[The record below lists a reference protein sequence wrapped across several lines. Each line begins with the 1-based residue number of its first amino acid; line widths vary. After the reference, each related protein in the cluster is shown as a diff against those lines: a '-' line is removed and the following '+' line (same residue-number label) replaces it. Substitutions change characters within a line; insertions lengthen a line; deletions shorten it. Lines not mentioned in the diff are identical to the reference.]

1 MKRIVIISVALVL
14 AFLAFNPLP
23 VSGGQDVD
31 SLDLQLI
38 DSSEQGISLELQIPW
53 QSLRLEEEVV
63 QGKTYLKASLP
74 GASQSSQPGA
84 PDLPV
89 VLANL
94 GIPFDVALEVTVTPG
109 NTHEKILS
117 APILPVETE
126 ETTRHFSPDQQKLQ
140 DAYSTQSSLME
151 DAAIYKSASPFPA
164 TQAVLSRDAVVRQQR
179 VVGVQLFPLQY
190 QALTDKLIVYESLFV
205 EIRFLG
211 EFAQKDKAELRPE
224 SEVYESFFLESLLNY
239 ESAKDWRSF
248 EAGQENV
255 SLQTAETMWFP
266 PENSWRIQV
275 RQDGMYRMTYEELAT
290 AGLPVATLDPSTFQ
304 IYHLGTEIAVLVES
318 ALADQFSPGDSLVFY
333 GEKIDSKYTR
343 DNVYWLTFGH
353 TQGLRMERVN
363 GTPGANPTASNYQE
377 LQRSEQNL
385 YYVNKIPSEDDFEHF
400 LGKYLLNYVPTNPE
414 NPPVKMP
421 ITMTFNLDHLI
432 DGSGILRLALL
443 GYLNVEHHALVSLNG
458 SIMADNISWGPFDWK
473 NVEITLPA
481 SALVEGVNTITISSI
496 NDIDSYYIDWLEVVF
511 PRDLFSTNDILLFD
525 YAEPGNWNFSI
536 EGFSAADLSL
546 FVVSD
551 PALVKQITDFGIE
564 SVESTY
570 SLQFATEVLEAM
582 RFWSGTSASYLEVE
596 SIVQDV
602 PSNWQASSNGAD
614 YIVITHEAFVDQALE
629 LADFRA
635 SQGLRVQVVDVQDV
649 YDEFGYGIRGSEP
662 IRAFLSYAYGNWES
676 PAPSYAVL
684 IGDGHFD
691 PKNYMGYGRQSYI
704 PPYLASVDPEL
715 GETAADNRYV
725 AFVGEDVFP
734 DMMLGRLAVNTTA
747 NAQGFVDKIIAYE
760 ESPEEGEW
768 NRQVLAVSDS
778 YDSGWPFPFLSD
790 DLLRCCLP
798 SSYEASRVYLEV
810 THANLIAAR
819 EAILEGINAGKLLVN
834 YIGHAAA
841 SQWSSAEVIGG
852 APVYGVL
859 NVNDI
864 SSLNNLNKYPVML
877 SMTCWDGYYVYPNPT
892 GGFYEAMAEVFTK
905 AAEKGA
911 VAAWSPTGMGVA
923 RGHEY
928 LNQGFFNAI
937 FRDRLD
943 HLGQATS
950 YGKLYLW
957 TSRENLD
964 LMDTYLLF
972 GDPATKINITR
983 KDLYLP
989 LILK

>member
-1 MKRIVIISVALVL
+1 MKRIIMISAALML
-14 AFLAFNPLP
+14 AFLAFNPIP
-23 VSGGQDVD
+23 VSGGQEVD
-31 SLDLQLI
+31 RLDLQLI
-38 DSSEQGISLELQIPW
+38 DSSAEGISLELRIPW
-53 QSLRLEEEVV
+53 RSLQIEERIIE
-63 QGKTYLKASLP
+63 GKTYLIPSLP
-74 GASQSSQPGA
+74 GATQSSQPGA
-84 PDLPV
+84 PELPV
-89 VLANL
+89 VFVNL
-94 GIPFDVALEVTVTPG
+94 GVPFGTEFEILVTPG
-109 NTHEKILS
+109 KVHEKTLS
-117 APILPVETE
+117 NPILPVETE
-126 ETTRHFSPDQQKLQ
+126 ETTRQISPDQHSIQE
-140 DAYSTQSSLME
+140 AYSIQSYVEE
-151 DAAIYKSASPFPA
+151 DKAIYNSSSAFPTA
-164 TQAVLSRDAVVRQQR
+164 QAVMGKDAVVRQQR
-179 VVGVQLFPLQY
+179 IVGVKFYPLQY
-190 QALTDKLIVYESLFV
+190 EPAAGKLLIYESIYI

-211 EFAQKDKAELRPE
+211 EGIKEGVANIAPE
-224 SEVYESFFLESLLNY
+224 SEVYESFYRQSLLNY
-239 ESAKDWRSF
+239 ESAKNWRSF
-248 EAGQENV
+248 QGWKENN
-255 SLQTAETMWFP
+255 SLQSAGTMWLP
-266 PENSWRIQV
+266 PEPSWRILVQ
-275 RQDGMYRMTYEELAT
+275 QDGMYRLTYEELEA
-290 AGLPVATLDPSTFQ
+290 AGLPVTTLDPSTFQ
-304 IYHLGTEIAVLVES
+304 MYHLGSEIAILVNS
-318 ALADQFSPGDSLVFY
+318 ASANQFIPGDSLVFY
-333 GEKIDSKYTR
+333 GEKIENKYTR

-353 TQGLRMERVN
+353 TEGLQMEPAI
-363 GTPGANPTASNYQE
+363 GTPGANPIASNYQE

-385 YYVNKIPSEDDFEHF
+385 NYINYIPSEDIVEHF
-400 LGKYLLNYVPTNPE
+400 VGKILMPQHPNPNYRT
-414 NPPVKMP
+414 
-421 ITMTFNLDHLI
+421 ISISFNLDHVF
-432 DGSGILRLALL
+432 DGSGLLKLALL
-443 GYLNVEHHALVSLNG
+443 GYLNASHQATITLNG
-458 SIMADNISWGPFDWK
+458 TVLPDDITWNAFEMIKPEIS
-473 NVEITLPA
+473 LPT
-481 SALVEGVNTITISSI
+481 SSLIEGVNTVVISST
-496 NDIDSYYIDWLEVVF
+496 NTQDLYYLDWIE
-511 PRDLFSTNDILLFD
+511 LFCARELVSTNDTLFFD
-525 YAEPGNWNFSI
+525 YEQVGNWNFNI
-536 EGFSAADLSL
+536 EGFSAAELNLFDVSNPDL
-546 FVVSD
+546 VR
-551 PALVKQITDFGIE
+551 QIIDFSIE

-570 SLQFATEVLEAM
+570 TLQFAAEVVEPK
-582 RFWSGTSASYLEVE
+582 RFWSGTSTSYLGVE
-596 SIVQDV
+596 SIVEDV

-635 SQGLRVQVVDVQDV
+635 SQGLRVQVVDVQDL
-649 YDEFGYGIRGSEP
+649 YDEFGFGITGSEP

-676 PAPSYAVL
+676 PVPSYAVL

-734 DMMLGRLAVNTTA
+734 DMMLGRLTVNTTVD
-747 NAQGFVDKIIAYE
+747 AQGFVNKIIAYE
-760 ESPEEGEW
+760 ESSEGGDW

-892 GGFYEAMAEVFTK
+892 GGFYEAMAEVYTK
-905 AAEKGA
+905 AANKGA

-928 LNQGFFNAI
+928 LNQGFFNAV

-972 GDPATKINITR
+972 GDPATKINVTR
-983 KDLYLP
+983 KDLFLP

>member
-38 DSSEQGISLELQIPW
+38 DSSEQGISLELRIPW

-84 PDLPV
+84 PELPV
-89 VLANL
+89 MLATL

-109 NTHEKILS
+109 NAHEKTLS

-126 ETTRHFSPDQQKLQ
+126 ETTRQFSPDQLKLQ
-140 DAYSTQSSLME
+140 DAYSTQSSLVE
-151 DAAIYKSASPFPA
+151 DAAIYKSAAPFPPN
-164 TQAVLSRDAVVRQQR
+164 QAVLSRDAVVRQQR

-211 EFAQKDKAELRPE
+211 DFAQKDKAELRPE

-255 SLQTAETMWFP
+255 PLQTAETMWFP

-318 ALADQFSPGDSLVFY
+318 ALADQFSPGDSLVFF
-333 GEKIDSKYTR
+333 GEKIDNKYTR

-353 TQGLRMERVN
+353 TQGLRMQPVN
-363 GTPGANPTASNYQE
+363 GTPGAYPTASNYQE

-385 YYVNKIPSEDDFEHF
+385 YYVNFIPSEDIVEHF
-400 LGKYLLNYVPTNPE
+400 VGKFLMPHHPNPTYHT
-414 NPPVKMP
+414 
-421 ITMTFNLDHLI
+421 ISISFSLDHII
-432 DGSGILRLALL
+432 DGSGVLRLALL
-443 GYLNVEHHALVSLNG
+443 GYLNASHQATITLNG
-458 SIMADNISWGPFDWK
+458 TVLPDDITWNAFEMINPEIS
-473 NVEITLPA
+473 LPT
-481 SALVEGVNTITISSI
+481 SSLIEGVNTVVISST
-496 NDIDSYYIDWLEVVF
+496 NTQDLYYLDWTELVYA
-511 PRDLFSTNDILLFD
+511 RDLFSTNDILLFD

-536 EGFSAADLSL
+536 EGFSVAELNL
-546 FVVSD
+546 FDVSN
-551 PALVKQITDFGIE
+551 PALVKQITNLTIE

-570 SLQFATEVLEAM
+570 NLQFAAEVLEAK
-582 RFWSGTSASYLEVE
+582 RFWSGTSTSFLEVE

-602 PSNWQASSNGAD
+602 PSDWQASSNGAD

-635 SQGLRVQVVDVQDV
+635 SQGLRVQVVDVQDL
-649 YDEFGYGIRGSEP
+649 YDEFGYGITGSEP
-662 IRAFLSYAYGNWES
+662 IRAFLSYAYSNWES
-676 PAPSYAVL
+676 PAPSYVVL

-760 ESPEEGEW
+760 ETPEEGEW

-798 SSYEASRVYLEV
+798 ASYEASRVYLEV

-841 SQWSSAEVIGG
+841 SQWSKAEVIGG

-859 NVNDI
+859 NVYDI
-864 SSLNNLNKYPVML
+864 SSLNNLNRYPVML

-905 AAEKGA
+905 AANKGA

-928 LNQGFFNAI
+928 LNQGFFNAV

-943 HLGQATS
+943 QLGQATS

>member
-1 MKRIVIISVALVL
+1 MKRIVIISAALVL

-23 VSGGQDVD
+23 ASGSEDVD

-38 DSSEQGISLELQIPW
+38 DSSEQGVSLELQIPW
-53 QSLRLEEEVV
+53 QSLRLEEEIVE
-63 QGKTYLKASLP
+63 GKTYLKASLP

-94 GIPFDVALEVTVTPG
+94 GIPFDVALEVFVRPG
-109 NTHEKILS
+109 NAHEKTLS

-126 ETTRHFSPDQQKLQ
+126 ETTRHFSPDQKKLQ
-140 DAYSTQSSLME
+140 DAYSTQSSLIE
-151 DAAIYKSASPFPA
+151 DEAIYESASPFPA
-164 TQAVLSRDAVVRQQR
+164 TQVVLSQDAVVRQQR
-179 VVGVQLFPLQY
+179 IVGVQLFPLQY
-190 QALTDKLIVYESLFV
+190 EPAAGKLLIYESIYI

-211 EFAQKDKAELRPE
+211 EGIKEGVANIAPE
-224 SEVYESFFLESLLNY
+224 SEVYESFYRQSLLNY
-239 ESAKDWRSF
+239 ESAKNWRSF
-248 EAGQENV
+248 QGWKENN
-255 SLQTAETMWFP
+255 SLQSAGTMWLP
-266 PENSWRIQV
+266 PEPSWRILVQ
-275 RQDGMYRMTYEELAT
+275 QDGMYRLTYEELEA
-290 AGLPVATLDPSTFQ
+290 AGLPVTTLDPSTFQ
-304 IYHLGTEIAVLVES
+304 MYHLGSEIAILVNS
-318 ALADQFSPGDSLVFY
+318 ASANQFIPGDSLVFY
-333 GEKIDSKYTR
+333 GEKIENKYTR

-353 TQGLRMERVN
+353 TEGLQMEPAI
-363 GTPGANPTASNYQE
+363 GTPGANPIASNYQE

-385 YYVNKIPSEDDFEHF
+385 NYINYIPSEDIVEHF
-400 LGKYLLNYVPTNPE
+400 VGKILMPQHPNPSYRT
-414 NPPVKMP
+414 
-421 ITMTFNLDHLI
+421 ISISFNLDHVF
-432 DGSGILRLALL
+432 DGSGLLKLALL
-443 GYLNVEHHALVSLNG
+443 GYLNASHQATITLNG
-458 SIMADNISWGPFDWK
+458 TVLPDDITWNAFEMIKPEIS
-473 NVEITLPA
+473 LPT
-481 SALVEGVNTITISSI
+481 SSLIEGVNTVVISST
-496 NDIDSYYIDWLEVVF
+496 NTQDLYYLDWIE
-511 PRDLFSTNDILLFD
+511 LFCARELVSTNDTLFFD
-525 YAEPGNWNFSI
+525 YEQVGNWNFNI
-536 EGFSAADLSL
+536 EGFSAAELNLFDVSNPDL
-546 FVVSD
+546 VR
-551 PALVKQITDFGIE
+551 QIIDFTIE

-570 SLQFATEVLEAM
+570 TLQFAAEVVEPK
-582 RFWSGTSASYLEVE
+582 RFWSGTSTSYLGVE
-596 SIVQDV
+596 SIVEDV

-635 SQGLRVQVVDVQDV
+635 SQGLRVQVVDVQDL
-649 YDEFGYGIRGSEP
+649 YDEFGFGITGSEP

-676 PAPSYAVL
+676 PVPSYVVL

-734 DMMLGRLAVNTTA
+734 DMMLGRLTVNTTVD
-747 NAQGFVDKIIAYE
+747 AQGFVNKIIAYE
-760 ESPEEGEW
+760 ESSEGGDW

-905 AAEKGA
+905 AADKGA

-972 GDPATKINITR
+972 GDPATKINVTR

>member
-14 AFLAFNPLP
+14 AFLAFSPLP

-31 SLDLQLI
+31 SFDLQLI

-53 QSLRLEEEVV
+53 QSLRIEEEYVE
-63 QGKTYLKASLP
+63 GKTYLKATLP

-94 GIPFDVALEVTVTPG
+94 GIPFDVVLEISVTPG
-109 NTHEKILS
+109 NAHEKTLS

-126 ETTRHFSPDQQKLQ
+126 ETTLHFSPDQQKLH
-140 DAYSTQSSLME
+140 DAYSTKSSLIE
-151 DAAIYKSASPFPA
+151 DEAIYESASPFPA
-164 TQAVLSRDAVVRQQR
+164 TQATLNQDAVVRQQR

-224 SEVYESFFLESLLNY
+224 SEVYESFFRESLLNY

-255 SLQTAETMWFP
+255 SVQSAGTMWSP

-304 IYHLGTEIAVLVES
+304 MYHLGTEIAVLVES
-318 ALADQFSPGDSLVFY
+318 ALADQFSPGDSLIFF
-333 GEKIDSKYTR
+333 GEKIDNKYTR
-343 DNVYWLTFGH
+343 DNIYWLTFGH
-353 TQGLRMERVN
+353 TQGLRMEPVN
-363 GTPGANPTASNYQE
+363 ETPDANSIASNYQE

-385 YYVNKIPSEDDFEHF
+385 YYVNNIPSEDDFEHF
-400 LGKYLLNYVPTNPE
+400 LGKYLSNYVPSNPE
-414 NPPVKMP
+414 NPPVKIP
-421 ITMTFNLDHLI
+421 INMTFNLDHLI

-443 GYLNVEHHALVSLNG
+443 GYLNVEHHASVSLNG
-458 SIMADNISWGPFDWK
+458 SVMADNISWGPFDWK

-496 NDIDSYYIDWLEVVF
+496 NDTDSYYIDWLEVVF
-511 PRDLFSTNDILLFD
+511 PRELISTNDTLLFD
-525 YAEPGNWNFSI
+525 YAEVGNSDFNI
-536 EGFSAADLSL
+536 EGFSAADLRL
-546 FVVSD
+546 FDVSSPD
-551 PALVKQITDFGIE
+551 LVKEIIDF
-564 SVESTY
+564 SVEPTEATY
-570 SLQFATEVLEAM
+570 TLEFASKIVEAK
-582 RFWSGTSASYLEVE
+582 RFWSGTSTSFLEVE

-602 PSNWQASSNGAD
+602 PSDWQASSNGAD
-614 YIVITHEAFVDQALE
+614 YIVITHDAFLDQALE

-635 SQGLRVQVVDVQDV
+635 SQGLRVQVVDVQDL
-649 YDEFGYGIRGSEP
+649 YDEFGYGITGSGP
-662 IRAFLSYAYGNWES
+662 IRAFLSYAYENWVS
-676 PAPSYAVL
+676 PAPSYVVL

-691 PKNYMGYGRQSYI
+691 PKNYLGHGRQSYI

-725 AFVGEDVFP
+725 AFVGEDIFP

-747 NAQGFVDKIIAYE
+747 DAQGFVDKIIAYE

-810 THANLIAAR
+810 THPDVGSAKQAVLAEVNS
-819 EAILEGINAGKLLVN
+819 GKLLVN
-834 YIGHAAA
+834 YIGHAA
-841 SQWSSAEVIGG
+841 QMEWS
-852 APVYGVL
+852 APYPGIL
-859 NVNDI
+859 NVFDI

-877 SMTCWDGYYVYPNPT
+877 SMACWDGYYVYPNPT

-905 AAEKGA
+905 AADKGA

-928 LNQGFFNAI
+928 LNQGFFNAV

-983 KDLYLP
+983 KDLFLP
-989 LILK
+989 IILK